1 MNERAEEL
9 RRQAKKSK
17 AAPKGLTKAE
27 QLWWKHC
34 HGEKVSQEASIAF
47 GIYGDAVQREIFEA
61 LLLSSCPPE
70 EIKSAFNVP
79 PESVAIYKELFFDPA
94 KFRTGL
100 ERISYLEN
108 YPDEF
113 GKSLK
118 QRAVDLGYA
127 YVLFVYANIVPKTAE
142 QKALVQKMFMSSAYK
157 AMNMNYMGMNA
168 AAMNKAIEHGKLMLK
183 AFETLTRLES
193 AGVDESY
200 QLTEYIT
207 NQDEGASGDAL
218 DGDII

>member
-1 MNERAEEL
+1 MNERAEEI
-9 RRQAKKSK
+9 RRDARKGSK
-17 AAPKGLTKAE
+17 PPKGLSKAE

-34 HGEKVSQEASIAF
+34 RGDKVGNEASIAF

-61 LLLSSCPPE
+61 LLLSNCPPE
-70 EIKSAFNVP
+70 EIQSAFNIP

-207 NQDEGASGDAL
+207 ADNNNETVSDV